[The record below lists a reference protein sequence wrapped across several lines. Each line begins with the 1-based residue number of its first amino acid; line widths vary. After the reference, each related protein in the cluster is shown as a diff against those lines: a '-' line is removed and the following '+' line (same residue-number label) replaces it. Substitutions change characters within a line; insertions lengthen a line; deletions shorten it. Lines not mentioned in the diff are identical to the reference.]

1 MNSASHSR
9 SWAGGRPRAGLRV
22 LLALAAALAAGCAGT
37 PPESE
42 PAPQPPATRGASG
55 DADQDDAR
63 ALQRRAS
70 APGTRGFSQQ
80 GTGSFVDQ
88 PPPVPR
94 NWRQGEDGG
103 ITLDFQG
110 AELREVINVILGELL
125 QVNYVVDDGV
135 RGQATLHTNRPVQ
148 REDLVPILESVL
160 QLNDAA
166 LVAAEEGYR
175 IVPMAGAAKQ
185 GPAVGVGR
193 RLAGRPGFAVQVLPL
208 RYVPAEAVQP
218 VIEPFIPAGTSLQ
231 VNAERNLLVVS
242 GPSRQVQQLVRTVGI
257 FDADWLSGMSF
268 ALQPLAKAGAAEVAE
283 EVTQLL
289 ESGAGGLSEGM
300 IRLLPIER
308 LNAVL
313 IISRQPEYLQRVR
326 TLVGRFDQSAG
337 GVGRSLHVYYVRH
350 GQSEDLARVLNELF
364 AEGQGLGRA
373 QAAGRGAGQRGGESL
388 GGASPLQSDLNAP
401 PAPPAVAAAAAAA
414 REAAGAQAAPAEAS
428 QPSAGA
434 GPVRPAELSTVDIIS
449 DPANNALLVMST
461 DAEFRVLEDALRK
474 LDMPRRQ
481 VLVEATIAEVTLTD
495 NLQYGLQWFLDDS
508 IGDTTNQ
515 ALFSTGGATI
525 PRASV
530 PGFSYSLTNSAG
542 VVRLLFDVLASES
555 KLKILSSPQV
565 LVIDNQTANI
575 RVGDQIPIITRSSSS
590 VGDPDAP
597 VVSEVQFRDT
607 GVLLQVTPHINA
619 GGMVTMEIS
628 QEVSEPSAD
637 EFAAGNVS
645 ILQRSVTSSVAV
657 SSGETVVL
665 GGLIRENKNDT
676 VTGIPFLMNLPVIG
690 KLFSRTVDN
699 TSRTELVVTIT
710 PRVIT
715 DGAQAR
721 EAAWEL
727 MQRMR
732 NLKSTDLGR
741 PESDLVGPRDG
752 VSGESQ

>member
-1 MNSASHSR
+1 MNSASHSL
-9 SWAGGRPRAGLRV
+9 SWAGRRPTWAG
-22 LLALAAALAAGCAGT
+22 LALAAALAVGCAGT

-42 PAPQPPATRGASG
+42 PAPQPPATRGATG
-55 DADQDDAR
+55 EADQDDAR
-63 ALQRRAS
+63 APQRRAP

-80 GTGSFVDQ
+80 GTGSFVAQ

-125 QVNYVVDDGV
+125 QVNYAVDDGV

-208 RYVPAEAVQP
+208 RYVPAEAVRP

-268 ALQPLAKAGAAEVAE
+268 ALEPLAKAGAAEVAE

-326 TLVGRFDQSAG
+326 TLVGRFDQSSG

-350 GQSEDLARVLNELF
+350 GKSEDLARVLNELF
-364 AEGQGLGRA
+364 ADGEGLM
-373 QAAGRGAGQRGGESL
+373 
-388 GGASPLQSDLNAP
+388 P
-401 PAPPAVAAAAAAA
+401 PSTAAAAEGGAASA
-414 REAAGAQAAPAEAS
+414 ASAPPPPQPAAEGGTPPATVEEAVSAAVAGAQRSAPARRAPAAKEADTGLNVI
-428 QPSAGA
+428 A
-434 GPVRPAELSTVDIIS
+434 
-449 DPANNALLVMST
+449 DPANNALLVMAT
-461 DAEFRVLEDALRK
+461 EAEYQVIERALRQ
-474 LDMPRRQ
+474 LDIARRQ

-495 NLQYGLQWFLDDS
+495 NLQYGLQWFLDGTL
-508 IGDTTNQ
+508 GDEYATQ
-515 ALFSTGGATI
+515 GLFSTGGSTI

-530 PGFSYSLTNSAG
+530 PGFSYSLTNAAG

-575 RVGDQIPIITRSSSS
+575 RVGDQIPIITRSTSS
-590 VGDPDAP
+590 VSDPDAP
-597 VVSEVQFRDT
+597 VVNEVQFRDT

-676 VTGIPFLMNLPVIG
+676 VTGIPILMNLPVIG

-699 TSRTELVVTIT
+699 TARTELVVTIT

-752 VSGESQ
+752 VPGESQ

>member
-1 MNSASHSR
+1 MNSASHSL
-9 SWAGGRPRAGLRV
+9 PRAGGGPWAG
-22 LLALAAALAAGCAGT
+22 LALAAALAAGCAGT

-42 PAPQPPATRGASG
+42 PAPQPPAATRGDTGEA
-55 DADQDDAR
+55 AQDDAR
-63 ALQRRAS
+63 APQPRAA
-70 APGTRGFSQQ
+70 APGTRGFSQE
-80 GTGSFVDQ
+80 GTGSFVDR
-88 PPPVPR
+88 PAPVPR

-125 QVNYVVDDGV
+125 KVNYVVDDGV

-193 RLAGRPGFAVQVLPL
+193 RLAGRPGFSVQVVPL
-208 RYVPAEAVQP
+208 RYVPAEAVRP
-218 VIEPFIPAGTSLQ
+218 VIEPFIPAGTSLL

-268 ALQPLAKAGAAEVAE
+268 ALEPLGQAGAAEVAE

-289 ESGAGGLSEGM
+289 ETGAAGLSEGM

-326 TLVGRFDQSAG
+326 TLVGRFDQGGG
-337 GVGRSLHVYYVRH
+337 GVGRSLQVYYVRH
-350 GQSEDLARVLNELF
+350 GKAEDLARVLNELF
-364 AEGQGLGRA
+364 ADGEGLVSPSMASAAADAG
-373 QAAGRGAGQRGGESL
+373 QAAS
-388 GGASPLQSDLNAP
+388 ASPPPPPPSGEGGAP
-401 PAPPAVAAAAAAA
+401 PATVEEAVSAAVAGA
-414 REAAGAQAAPAEAS
+414 RGSAPARRA
-428 QPSAGA
+428 
-434 GPVRPAELSTVDIIS
+434 PAAEGGDTGLNVIA
-449 DPANNALLVMST
+449 DPANNALLVMAT
-461 DAEFRVLEDALRK
+461 EAEYRVIERALRQ
-474 LDMPRRQ
+474 LDIPRRQ

-495 NLQYGLQWFLDDS
+495 NLQYGLQWFLDGTL
-508 IGDTTNQ
+508 GDEYATQ
-515 ALFSTGGATI
+515 GLFSTGGATI

-530 PGFSYSLTNSAG
+530 PGFSYSLTNAAG

-575 RVGDQIPIITRSSSS
+575 RVGDQIPIITRSTSS
-590 VGDPDAP
+590 VSDPDAP
-597 VVSEVQFRDT
+597 VVNEVQFRDT

-699 TSRTELVVTIT
+699 TARTELVVTIT

-721 EAAWEL
+721 EAAGEL

-732 NLKSTDLGR
+732 NLKATDLGR
-741 PESDLVGPRDG
+741 PESNLMGPRDG
-752 VSGESQ
+752 ASGEDQ